1 VFRWLDKET
10 RNGHPEIGSWS
21 PQTRSRLVSHL
32 LSITRDFGLLSGG
45 QRKKFHHLY
54 VPLPAFLYVLYDQ
67 AIHYGLSGRH
77 LITAEPFRLFLVDQD
92 DMRLLLA
99 EAARADYLTL
109 RHTETIYDIRL
120 LFASLEEAMNHAI
133 AQVVSGT

>member
-1 VFRWLDKET
+1 
-10 RNGHPEIGSWS
+10 
-21 PQTRSRLVSHL
+21 
-32 LSITRDFGLLSGG
+32 
-45 QRKKFHHLY
+45 
-54 VPLPAFLYVLYDQ
+54 
-67 AIHYGLSGRH
+67 
-77 LITAEPFRLFLVDQD
+77 
-92 DMRLLLA
+92 MRLLLA